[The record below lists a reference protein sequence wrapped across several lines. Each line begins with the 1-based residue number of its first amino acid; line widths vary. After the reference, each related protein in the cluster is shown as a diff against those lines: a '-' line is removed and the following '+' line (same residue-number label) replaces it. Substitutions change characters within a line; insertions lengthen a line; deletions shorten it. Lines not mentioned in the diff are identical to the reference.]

1 MEDFNR
7 IRGKIKGQ
15 IKRFSGMLVKDFPR
29 PDQKFIT
36 QVIYGI
42 QASKD
47 VKLSNIGR
55 ALKEKISLKKTE
67 DRLSYNISKED
78 ISHKINER
86 ISFLSSKRIHDE
98 MVLSLDIGDVRKY
111 YAKAMENLAKV
122 RDGSKKEIGEGYW
135 LCKVIASD
143 ISGEKIIP
151 LYNELYSQASE
162 DFKSENHQ
170 MLKAMDTVIAHTK
183 KKGIWAID
191 RGGDRNKILEAF
203 FERRQRFVIRLV
215 GDRDLIDK
223 DGYKIN
229 SLQMA
234 SCYRCRHQAKIVRI
248 KKGKEKIYHLNYG
261 MLPVRLPWNDT
272 PLFMVIIKGFG
283 KKPMMLLTN
292 LKVETKIKESI
303 WRVAEIYFARWKCEE
318 SFRYI
323 KQSYNLEDIRLLTYK
338 GLRNMV
344 SFLLAVSYFVS
355 TYLGD
360 SLKLKLLFEKILII
374 SNRFFGVPTFFHYAV
389 ADGIYNCLFSGK
401 CGLDEQRKTYMN
413 FQLALPFDEWM

>member
-15 IKRFSGMLVKDFPR
+15 IKRFSGMLVKDFPK

-36 QVIYGI
+36 EVIYGI

-86 ISFLSSKRIHDE
+86 ISFLSSKRMHDE

-122 RDGSKKEIGEGYW
+122 RDGSKKEIGDGYW
-135 LCKVIASD
+135 LCKVIAAD

-151 LYNELYSQASE
+151 LYNELYSQESK
-162 DFKSENHQ
+162 DFRSENHQ
-170 MLKAMDTVIAHTK
+170 MLKAIDTVIVHTK

-191 RGGDRNKILEAF
+191 RGGDRNKILEALL
-203 FERRQRFVIRLV
+203 ERRQRFVIRLV

-234 SCYRCRHQAKIVRI
+234 TCYRGRHQAKIVRI
-248 KKGKEKIYHLNYG
+248 KNGKEKVYHLRYD
-261 MLPVRLPWNDT
+261 MLPVRLPWNGT

-283 KKPMMLLTN
+283 EKPMMLLTN

-401 CGLDEQRKTYMN
+401 SGLDEKRKTYVN